1 MSSFLD
7 AQALPGALAVF
18 LTSLLPLLEA
28 RAAVPLGLALGLSPP
43 LVLSVSVIGNA
54 LPVPLLLLLLNKL
67 EALLVRRLGGGGA
80 LLEGLARP
88 YLRLVQSARRRA
100 GPYVNKYG
108 ALGLAVFTAIPLP
121 LTGAWTASLAAYAL
135 GVEAKRAALSI
146 WLGVLAAALA
156 VYSLTFA
163 VGWTRPPWP

>member
-1 MSSFLD
+1 MSSLLD
-7 AQALPGALAVF
+7 TQAIPGALAVF

-43 LVLSVSVIGNA
+43 LTLSVAVVGNA
-54 LPVPLLLLLLNKL
+54 LPVPLLLSLLSRL
-67 EALLVRRLGGGGA
+67 EALLARWLERGGSA
-80 LLEGLARP
+80 PLKGLARL

-108 ALGLAVFTAIPLP
+108 ALGLALFTAVPLP
-121 LTGAWTASLAAYAL
+121 LTGAWTASLAAHVL
-135 GVEAKRAALSI
+135 GVEVKRAVLSI

-156 VYSLTFA
+156 VYSLA
-163 VGWTRPPWP
+163 LLAGQAWPP